1 MYTPSSLCSIR
12 KYTTEIILQAKL
24 DVMTKLDAP
33 CGQQINRLRAKG
45 WCLPRP
51 TQKIISLQPIK
62 LHFTSCVCAVRLLKC
77 MLKFDCILHCHKI
90 MVSGK
95 KMHFPSNNTLLRW
108 FYTEYSKT
116 MITIITNWF
125 YLTTSVVSPFAS
137 FNLVKQGSWTG
148 HQAFIRWR
156 LSQALSLRACV
167 PGPVNLSKS
176 LLKGSEFFTL
186 AGTYSEGNNIW
197 KDDII

>member
-1 MYTPSSLCSIR
+1 MFPQT
-12 KYTTEIILQAKL
+12 
-24 DVMTKLDAP
+24 
-33 CGQQINRLRAKG
+33 
-45 WCLPRP
+45 
-51 TQKIISLQPIK
+51 TQKIIPLQPIK
-62 LHFTSCVCAVRLLKC
+62 LNFTNCVCAVRLLNC
-77 MLKFDCILHCHKI
+77 MLKSITFHFILHCHKI
-90 MVSGK
+90 MVSSD
-95 KMHFPSNNTLLRW
+95 KMYFPSNNTLLRW